1 MAKEYQEP
9 QKRYEDHRST
19 GILFLTMGAI
29 GIVGTLLC
37 WLDLIHLPLNS
48 FQLLIL
54 LAMFIAF
61 LVFGAVSL
69 KRAAEVFHTI
79 ADENDQVAAMRAWIR
94 ENAEI
99 FCSNDTEELPE
110 NEIYFQREQEIHD
123 AILAQFPEI
132 EESLLDLFVEE
143 TYQSLFEQ

>member
-69 KRAAEVFHTI
+69 KRAAEVFQTI

-94 ENAEI
+94 ENAEN

-123 AILAQFPEI
+123 AILAQFPKI

>member
-29 GIVGTLLC
+29 GTVGTLLC

-48 FQLLIL
+48 FQLLIF

-69 KRAAEVFHTI
+69 KRAAEVFQTI
-79 ADENDQVAAMRAWIR
+79 ADENDQVSAMRAWIR
-94 ENAEI
+94 ENAEN

-143 TYQSLFEQ
+143 TYQSLFEH

>member
-29 GIVGTLLC
+29 GTVGTLLC
-37 WLDLIHLPLNS
+37 WLDLIRFPLNS

-54 LAMFIAF
+54 LAMFVAF

-69 KRAAEVFHTI
+69 KRAAEVFQTI

-94 ENAEI
+94 ENAEN
-99 FCSNDTEELPE
+99 FCSNAAEELPE

>member
-29 GIVGTLLC
+29 GTVGTLLC
-37 WLDLIHLPLNS
+37 WLDLIPLPLNS

-54 LAMFIAF
+54 LAMFAAF

-69 KRAAEVFHTI
+69 KRAAEIFQTI
-79 ADENDQVAAMRAWIR
+79 ANENDQVAAMRTWIR
-94 ENAEI
+94 ENAEN

>member
-29 GIVGTLLC
+29 GSVVTLLC
-37 WLDLIHLPLNS
+37 WLDLIRLPLNS

-54 LAMFIAF
+54 LAMFVAF
-61 LVFGAVSL
+61 LVFGVVSL
-69 KRAAEVFHTI
+69 KRAAEIFQTI
-79 ADENDQVAAMRAWIR
+79 AQENDQVAAIRAWIK
-94 ENAEI
+94 ENAES
-99 FCSNDTEELPE
+99 FCTSDTEELLE

-123 AILAQFPEI
+123 AILAQFPKI

-143 TYQSLFEQ
+143 TYQSLFE

>member
-29 GIVGTLLC
+29 GSVVTLLC
-37 WLDLIHLPLNS
+37 WLDLIRLPLNS

-54 LAMFIAF
+54 LAMFAAF

-69 KRAAEVFHTI
+69 KRAAEIFQTI
-79 ADENDQVAAMRAWIR
+79 AQENDQVAAIRAWIK
-94 ENAEI
+94 ENAEN
-99 FCSNDTEELPE
+99 FCTSDTEELPE

-123 AILAQFPEI
+123 AILAQFPKI

-143 TYQSLFEQ
+143 TYQSLFE